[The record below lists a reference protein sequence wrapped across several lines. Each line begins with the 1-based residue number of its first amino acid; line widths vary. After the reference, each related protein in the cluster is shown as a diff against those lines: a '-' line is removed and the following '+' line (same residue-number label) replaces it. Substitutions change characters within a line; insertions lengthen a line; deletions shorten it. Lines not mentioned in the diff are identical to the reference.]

1 MLEFFTQY
9 PWLIALGL
17 VMLIPLTAILIAVPF
32 ENWRKV
38 REAETEASLKHAM
51 LERGMSAD
59 EIATVMNSGSKS
71 AKRKFCGTST
81 FIRNMAAPSHEREPS
96 RVL

>member
-1 MLEFFTQY
+1 MLEFFTQH
-9 PWLIALGL
+9 PWLVAVGL

-38 REAETEASLKHAM
+38 REAEMEASLKHAM
-51 LERGMSAD
+51 LERGMSAE
-59 EIATVMNSGSKS
+59 EIATVMNSGSK
-71 AKRKFCGTST
+71 ATKRKYCGTST
-81 FIRNMAAPSHEREPS
+81 FVREMAKIHDKEPS